1 MSVTP
6 IGIEKT
12 SPPAFDIKSPLDI
25 SKWNPVGDEVPTIA
39 TEKQKALDAQ
49 EKLVKALEDRYANPN
64 YFRVAAGF
72 LKPQLGGFF
81 ASLGSASEALG
92 ENVEA
97 QRAIAPTIERMRA
110 EVAQGRIGLETNKE
124 QSRLIDEYD
133 AKGLNDTAKLRKIYS
148 LAPNSDV
155 GQSILKRLELE
166 AGRRAETGFNID
178 LQKAVL
184 DNPALVIN
192 DPNYKGIPTSPE
204 SSAKFVNM
212 VNSAIPPSVRPEEW
226 SAMGFSAKQNAIA
239 KYQDEKIKQGM
250 GEGEKFGVDAG
261 RAHDVLDSLA
271 DLRQLATD
279 KSLQP
284 VFSVALNGDI
294 FSMLRAYMDKNPGN
308 AGNAIEGVVAAAM
321 KNIQNP
327 DNATRAKVDK
337 LIKNIYA
344 LEMRLRGSTINPTD
358 ATATLISASS
368 PSLANSQ
375 GGFVGILD
383 QLALGASRDIG
394 VSKLYQELRS
404 KGMNVSDAQF
414 TSTMENYRKQMRDL
428 SRQYATQY
436 PDDKFPEWYGIRNQS
451 ATPAPAGS
459 APKPSAPAAATSAQ
473 PPAGSTW
480 EQLQA
485 WKKSQAQKP

>member
-1 MSVTP
+1 MADP

-25 SKWNPVGDEVPTIA
+25 SKWNPVGDNVPAIA
-39 TEKQKALDAQ
+39 AEKQKSLDAQ

-64 YFRVAAGF
+64 WFKVAAGF
-72 LKPQLGGFF
+72 AKPQLGGFM

-92 ENVEA
+92 EHVEA

-110 EVAQGRIGLETNKE
+110 EVAQGRIGFETNKE
-124 QSRLIDEYD
+124 QARQIEEYD
-133 AKGLNDTAKLRKIYS
+133 SKGLNDTAKLRKILS

-166 AGRRAETGFNID
+166 TGRRAETGFNIG
-178 LQKAVL
+178 LQEKFL
-184 DNPALVIN
+184 DKPGLITEDPA
-192 DPNYKGIPTSPE
+192 YKNISPTPE
-204 SSAKFVNM
+204 QASKHVQM
-212 VNSAIPPSVRPEEW
+212 VNSVIPPSVKPEEW
-226 SAMGFSAKQNAIA
+226 ATMGYSAKVNAIA

-284 VFSVALNGDI
+284 VFSVAQNGDI

-308 AGNAIEGVVAAAM
+308 ANNAIEGVVAAAM

-358 ATATLISASS
+358 ATSALVSASS

-394 VSKLYQELRS
+394 VSKLYHDLRS

-414 TSTMENYRKQMRDL
+414 TSTMDNYRKQMRDL

-436 PDDKFPEWYGIRNQS
+436 PDDKFPEWYGVRGQS
-451 ATPAPAGS
+451 STPAPVSS

-473 PPAGSTW
+473 PPVGSTW
-480 EQLQA
+480 DQLQK
-485 WKKSQAQKP
+485 WKQSQAAKP

>member
-1 MSVTP
+1 MTTTP

-12 SPPAFDIKSPLDI
+12 SPPAFEIKSPLDI
-25 SKWNPVGDEVPTIA
+25 SKWNPVGDNVPAIA
-39 TEKQKALDAQ
+39 AEKQKSLDAQ
-49 EKLVKALEDRYANPN
+49 ENLVKALEARYANPN
-64 YFRVAAGF
+64 WFKVAAGF
-72 LKPQLGGFF
+72 AKPQLGGFM

-92 ENVEA
+92 EHVEA

-110 EVAQGRIGLETNKE
+110 EVAQGRIGFETNKE
-124 QSRLIDEYD
+124 QSRQMDEYD
-133 AKGLNDTAKLRKIYS
+133 AKNMNDTTKLRKILS

-166 AGRRAETGFNID
+166 SGRRAETGFNID

-192 DPNYKGIPTSPE
+192 DPNYKGIPTSSE
-204 SSAKFVNM
+204 SSAKFINM

-226 SAMGFSAKQNAIA
+226 NAMGFTAKQNAIA
-239 KYQDEKIKQGM
+239 KYQDEKVKQGM

-284 VFSVALNGDI
+284 VFSVAQNGDI

-308 AGNAIEGVVAAAM
+308 ANNAIEGVVAAAM

-344 LEMRLRGSTINPTD
+344 LELRLRGSAINPTD
-358 ATATLISASS
+358 ATTALISVSS

-394 VSKLYQELRS
+394 VSKLYHDLRG

-414 TSTMENYRKQMRDL
+414 TSSMDNYRRQMRDL
-428 SRQYATQY
+428 SRQYATEY
-436 PDDKFPEWYGIRNQS
+436 PSEQFPEWYGVRGQS
-451 ATPAPAGS
+451 STPAPASS
-459 APKPSAPAAATSAQ
+459 APKTNEKVPSTGGERQ
-473 PPAGSTW
+473 PPPG
-480 EQLQA
+480 
-485 WKKSQAQKP
+485 WKKNPDGSFSRI